1 MIPRYEVKYFVPEGL
16 LPFLREMII
25 PYTTLDTHVE
35 YKDTHQYTVRSIYFD
50 TPNFDF
56 YFDKL
61 EGVGRRKKVRMRV
74 YHDNTDENIAFLEV
88 KEKMDVPLLKYRV
101 PFKAINTLNLFKSSN
116 TGSYLIENLPDFDNV
131 PENAKKFFYYLH
143 SESLKP
149 VILVVY
155 DREPYNCKFDNR
167 TRITF
172 DKNLRSHAYPMLHD
186 IYNEESVVQT
196 LAGQFILEVKY
207 DYVFPFWL
215 RPIIRKFDLRAEAVS
230 KYLMCID
237 KHKLTD
243 NYRKYSTI
251 AYSHFY

>member
-1 MIPRYEVKYFVPEGL
+1 
-16 LPFLREMII
+16 
-25 PYTTLDTHVE
+25 
-35 YKDTHQYTVRSIYFD
+35 
-50 TPNFDF
+50 
-56 YFDKL
+56 
-61 EGVGRRKKVRMRV
+61 
-74 YHDNTDENIAFLEV
+74 
-88 KEKMDVPLLKYRV
+88 
-101 PFKAINTLNLFKSSN
+101 
-116 TGSYLIENLPDFDNV
+116 
-131 PENAKKFFYYLH
+131 
-143 SESLKP
+143 
-149 VILVVY
+149 
-155 DREPYNCKFDNR
+155 
-167 TRITF
+167 
-172 DKNLRSHAYPMLHD
+172 MLHD

>member
-116 TGSYLIENLPDFDNV
+116 TGSYLLENLPDFDNV

-143 SESLKP
+143 SES
-149 VILVVY
+149 
-155 DREPYNCKFDNR
+155 
-167 TRITF
+167 
-172 DKNLRSHAYPMLHD
+172 
-186 IYNEESVVQT
+186 
-196 LAGQFILEVKY
+196 
-207 DYVFPFWL
+207 
-215 RPIIRKFDLRAEAVS
+215 
-230 KYLMCID
+230 
-237 KHKLTD
+237 
-243 NYRKYSTI
+243 
-251 AYSHFY
+251 